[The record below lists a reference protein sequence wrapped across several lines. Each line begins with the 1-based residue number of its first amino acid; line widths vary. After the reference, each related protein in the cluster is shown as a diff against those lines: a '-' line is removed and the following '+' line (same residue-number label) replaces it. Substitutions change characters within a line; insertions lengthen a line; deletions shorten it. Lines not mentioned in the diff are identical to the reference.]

1 MAKISNDFENNLK
14 FLIDET
20 GKNKYREEL
29 SLEII
34 MLRMR
39 QKLDEKIK
47 NKKEKGKE
55 KDLKKIRIWIIE
67 FLHKKIR
74 NDMVNLMENNLKKKK
89 KKKKSSLL

>member
-47 NKKEKGKE
+47 KEDKEKRERKRFKE
-55 KDLKKIRIWIIE
+55 DYEL
-67 FLHKKIR
+67 
-74 NDMVNLMENNLKKKK
+74 
-89 KKKKSSLL
+89 